1 MCLDGE
7 RCPDG
12 VGEVP
17 RSTPTPASTTLGPGD
32 GRRFLDEAR
41 AALAVLGSRTGFL
54 DGSVGR
60 AVDEAE
66 LWTVVTRWRDVGS
79 YRRAL
84 RGAEAKTVVVPLLS
98 TALDE
103 PSVFEVLHA
112 VAAPSPDGSGA
123 VVTDSPS
130 DLAADAGLTRLGA
143 GGRPRG
149 GDRPRRLTPGTGS
162 GRWTRRARRR
172 HGREAA
178 PGAPGLGGATGPAS
192 GPRLGRVWADISEPS
207 RRSVRLFLRRAPDA
221 YLARHL
227 QRKGLAWPQHR

>member
-1 MCLDGE
+1 M
-7 RCPDG
+7 
-12 VGEVP
+12 
-17 RSTPTPASTTLGPGD
+17 
-32 GRRFLDEAR
+32 
-41 AALAVLGSRTGFL
+41 LGSRTGFL

-130 DLAADAGLTRLGA
+130 DLAADAGRTRLG
-143 GGRPRG
+143 
-149 GDRPRRLTPGTGS
+149 
-162 GRWTRRARRR
+162 
-172 HGREAA
+172 EAA
-178 PGAPGLGGATGPAS
+178 APAVATDLDG
-192 GPRLGRVWADISEPS
+192 
-207 RRSVRLFLRRAPDA
+207 
-221 YLARHL
+221 
-227 QRKGLAWPQHR
+227 

>member
-1 MCLDGE
+1 M
-7 RCPDG
+7 
-12 VGEVP
+12 
-17 RSTPTPASTTLGPGD
+17 
-32 GRRFLDEAR
+32 
-41 AALAVLGSRTGFL
+41 LGSRTGLL

-130 DLAADAGLTRLGA
+130 D
-143 GGRPRG
+143 
-149 GDRPRRLTPGTGS
+149 RPRRLTPGTGS

-178 PGAPGLGGATGPAS
+178 PGAPGSGGATGPAA
-192 GPRLGRVWADISEPS
+192 GPRPGRVRADIWADISEPS

>member
-1 MCLDGE
+1 MPRAPGVCLDGE

-41 AALAVLGSRTGFL
+41 TALAVLGSRTGFL

-130 DLAADAGLTRLGA
+130 DLAADAGLTRLG
-143 GGRPRG
+143 
-149 GDRPRRLTPGTGS
+149 
-162 GRWTRRARRR
+162 
-172 HGREAA
+172 EAA
-178 PGAPGLGGATGPAS
+178 GPAVATDLD
-192 GPRLGRVWADISEPS
+192 G
-207 RRSVRLFLRRAPDA
+207 
-221 YLARHL
+221 
-227 QRKGLAWPQHR
+227 